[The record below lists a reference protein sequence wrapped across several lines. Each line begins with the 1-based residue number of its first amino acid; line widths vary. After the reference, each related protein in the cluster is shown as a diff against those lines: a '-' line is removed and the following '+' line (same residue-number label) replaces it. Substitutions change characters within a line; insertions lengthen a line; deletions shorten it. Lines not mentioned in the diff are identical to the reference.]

1 MAFTLALYYPFID
14 IENEG
19 WLKSAMLYWDKIHT
33 IVPESIDE
41 PYETRTTLEFY
52 DAGLLIPL
60 RVDSGMAEVEAL
72 TDEVIKYLDSPEAAE
87 LFLAQKLKEDSM
99 LHVQKVSPYLRTLHR
114 LSSIHPEKLPY
125 EVRHIIKD
133 RGVLKG
139 QRGDWYKVDT
149 KFADFYMTLLAKRLS
164 ERVGAGLLTDIP
176 ASNKLA
182 IAAKLDASL
191 SDWTKITRVGR
202 EYDAYGPR
210 RMAPTMLAQG
220 MLVDLIVEKLQ
231 IAPDTPT
238 AKIIKFKEDH
248 ADELGRFRQQI
259 ANLTQAVTSE
269 LPVEHL
275 RQQATDIFNNEVVPA
290 TQALKQGLKA
300 SKIEWFAENYLKIAL
315 LSTSSTS
322 MMAIMGLDVPQA
334 LLVGAGISLTA
345 SGILYN
351 LDKQQKIRENPYAY
365 VLSAKNAFG

>member
-33 IVPESIDE
+33 IVPESMQK
-41 PYETRTTLEFY
+41 PYETQTTLEFY
-52 DAGLLIPL
+52 DAGSLIPL
-60 RVDSGMAEVEAL
+60 RVDSEMAEVEAM

-87 LFLAQKLKEDSM
+87 LFLARNLREGSLVHAEKL
-99 LHVQKVSPYLRTLHR
+99 PGTLRR
-114 LSSIHPEKLPY
+114 LSSIHPEKLSY
-125 EVRHIIKD
+125 EVRHVIED
-133 RGVLKG
+133 SGVLAR
-139 QRGDWYKVDT
+139 QRGNWYEVDT

-191 SDWTKITRVGR
+191 RDWTKITRGRR
-202 EYDAYGPR
+202 EYEAYGPR
-210 RMAPTMLAQG
+210 RMAPATLAQG
-220 MLVDLIVEKLQ
+220 ILVDLIVEKLQ
-231 IAPDTPT
+231 ITPDTPAT
-238 AKIIKFKEDH
+238 KIIKFKQDH

-259 ANLTQAVTSE
+259 AHLTQAVTLE

-275 RQQATDIFNNEVVPA
+275 KQQVNDIFNNEVAPA

-300 SKIEWFAENYLKIAL
+300 NKIEWFAENYLKIAL
-315 LSTSSTS
+315 LSTSSSS
-322 MMAIMGLDVPQA
+322 MMALMGLDVPQA

-351 LDKQQKIRENPYAY
+351 VNKKQKIRENPYAY
-365 VLSAKNAFG
+365 VLSAQNAFS